1 MTKEEIRFEIDQL
14 RKDKI
19 IYAVESIAVTGICIF
34 SSFIVFIM
42 LGDSLGIYYQTVN
55 TIVFLIFL
63 VALLYFI
70 FMVLGNTRRYLKV
83 KHLEKSLK

>member
-1 MTKEEIRFEIDQL
+1 MTKEEIRFE
-14 RKDKI
+14 
-19 IYAVESIAVTGICIF
+19 
-34 SSFIVFIM
+34 
-42 LGDSLGIYYQTVN
+42 
-55 TIVFLIFL
+55 IVFLIFL